1 MQTGAQSFLDDFLS
15 FLVSLL
21 VGKCTEALGFYSLL
35 LLEGLLISVT
45 AAHSWILDSSCRPH
59 PPPQG
64 ARRNPIL
71 RWEK

>member
-45 AAHSWILDSSCRPH
+45 AAHSWTVAAAPTPH
-59 PPPQG
+59 PRVPG
-64 ARRNPIL
+64 ATQS
-71 RWEK
+71 

>member
-35 LLEGLLISVT
+35 LLGGFINISDG
-45 AAHSWILDSSCRPH
+45 SSFLDSSCRPH